1 MVTFHVR
8 NHGRAGRL
16 PLTAS
21 GTRVGRAP
29 AVWADHDTL
38 RSQGHASYFAR
49 NGMTVLPGL
58 LSPSEVEFCSRGIDQ
73 MIAGWE
79 GIPNVRVIGKRNP
92 RAPSYDL
99 EDRPG
104 PAGGTVVRKVTG
116 FSQLSAALCHCLVE
130 HPALIDALHLIL
142 GDRVELYRDAIM
154 FKAAEVG
161 QEKPWHQDAVYWPFR
176 PMNLVSAMIAID
188 RSSPEN
194 GCLQVVP
201 GSHRRVVE
209 HQKVNWELQVD
220 PAACERDSVYIPLEP
235 GDCLIFHSLLLHA
248 SAHNTSRHRRR
259 VSITSYSPGGLE
271 ILDPDL
277 DPPVLISDLSDR
289 V

>member
-1 MVTFHVR
+1 M
-8 NHGRAGRL
+8 A
-16 PLTAS
+16 AS

-29 AVWADHDTL
+29 AVWADHETL
-38 RSQGHASYFAR
+38 RSQGHASYFSR
-49 NGMTVLPGL
+49 NGMTVLRGL
-58 LSPSEVEFCSRGIDQ
+58 LSPSEVENCSIEIDQ
-73 MIAGWE
+73 MTASWE
-79 GIPNVRVIGKRNP
+79 EIPNVRVIGKRNP
-92 RAPSYDL
+92 RVPSYDL
-99 EDRPG
+99 EDLPDPDGR
-104 PAGGTVVRKVTG
+104 TVVRKVTG
-116 FSQLSAALCHCLVE
+116 FTQLSAVLRRCLVE
-130 HPALIDALHLIL
+130 HPELIDTLHLIL

-176 PMNLVSAMIAID
+176 PMSLVSAMIAID
-188 RSSPEN
+188 RSTPEN
-194 GCLQVVP
+194 GCLQAVP
-201 GSHRRVVE
+201 GSHRQVVE

-220 PAACERDSVYIPLEP
+220 PASCEQGSVYVPLEP
-235 GDCLIFHSLLLHA
+235 GDCLIFHSLILHA

-289 V
+289 S